1 MRKLIAWIAN
11 TDGSG
16 SRVSLGLLWLR
27 IGIGSFMLVSHG
39 WGKLASFGERWGK
52 FGDPIGIG
60 PHLSLILTVF
70 AEFFCSIAIIF
81 GLMTRA
87 AAIPPLIAMLVAA
100 GIVHADDPWNKQE
113 FALLYA
119 IPYLALILTG
129 SGKYSLDA
137 KLFNKR

>member
-1 MRKLIAWIAN
+1 MRKLIDWITN
-11 TDGSG
+11 TGMSDR
-16 SRVSLGLLWLR
+16 RVSIGLLWLR
-27 IGIGSFMLVSHG
+27 IGIGGFMLAFHG
-39 WGKLASFGERWGK
+39 WGKLANFGERWGK
-52 FGDPIGIG
+52 FGDPIGLG
-60 PHLSLILTVF
+60 PHVTLILAVL

-81 GLMTRA
+81 GFMTRL

-119 IPYLALILTG
+119 IPYLALILAG

-137 KLFNKR
+137 KWFKRG